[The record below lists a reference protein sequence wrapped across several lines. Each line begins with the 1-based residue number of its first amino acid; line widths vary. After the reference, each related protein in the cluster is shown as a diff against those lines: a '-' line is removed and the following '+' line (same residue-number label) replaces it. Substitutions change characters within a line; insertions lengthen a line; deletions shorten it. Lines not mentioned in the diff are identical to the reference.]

1 MPVTDRDRWL
11 ALGTLLMALLVAYA
25 LLIHPWWTVPMQAVQ
40 AEIESLQEREQR
52 LRAQLAQA
60 PQVQQRLAQVRAQ
73 QGQVSGFLAEPTVE
87 LASASL
93 IRQLETVVSQ
103 ASPGNRSCE
112 IQNRAPMEA
121 GARERYVRVTVQVRL
136 RCGMPEMTSILHA
149 LESGSPR
156 MFVGNLNVV
165 ANRNYFSPGTERAQS
180 DGGLDVAF
188 DLYGYLS
195 PPAEDVVRGR
205 P

>member
-1 MPVTDRDRWL
+1 MQGADRDRWL
-11 ALGTLLMALLVAYA
+11 ALGMLALGMVLAYGLLV
-25 LLIHPWWTVPMQAVQ
+25 HPWWTVPMQAVQ
-40 AEIESLQEREQR
+40 ADIESLLDREQR
-52 LRAQLAQA
+52 LNAQLAQA
-60 PQVQQRLAQVRAQ
+60 PEVQKRLAQVRAQ
-73 QGQVSGFLAEPTVE
+73 QGQVSGFLAETTAE

-112 IQNRAPMEA
+112 IQNRAPLEA

-136 RCGMPEMTSILHA
+136 RCGMQEMTNILHA

-165 ANRNYFSPGTERAQS
+165 ANRSYFSPGTERPQS
-180 DGGLDVAF
+180 DGGLDVSF
-188 DLYGYLS
+188 DLYGYLT
-195 PPAEDVVRGR
+195 PATPEAARGR